1 MNRQCFTEEQ
11 INQLRQNPYVYS
23 VTGIRLCF
31 TREFKER
38 FLYFYNKGDLPRKI
52 LEDHGFDPEVL
63 GSRRIWSISQHIR
76 DEYKK
81 YGEFHQGYGPRD
93 PGSTGPSASDP
104 AQSEADELKQ
114 LQHEVDYLK
123 QEMEF
128 LKKISSFRTTRK

>member
-11 INQLRQNPYVYS
+11 IDQLRQNPYVYS

-52 LEDHGFDPEVL
+52 LEDHGFDPKVL
-63 GSRRIWSISQHIR
+63 GSRRIWSVSQHIR
-76 DEYKK
+76 DEYKR

-93 PGSTGPSASDP
+93 PGGSGSSASDP
-104 AQSEADELKQ
+104 AQSEADGLKQ
-114 LQHEVDYLK
+114 LRHEVDYLK